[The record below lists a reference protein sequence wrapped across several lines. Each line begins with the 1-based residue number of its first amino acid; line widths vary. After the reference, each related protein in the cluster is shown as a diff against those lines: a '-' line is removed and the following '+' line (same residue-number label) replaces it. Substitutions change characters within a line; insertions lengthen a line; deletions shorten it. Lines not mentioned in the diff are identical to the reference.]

1 MEYPS
6 HWGRSSSDYIH
17 HRKYCAYTLV
27 FRSLSASLDETL
39 LSLSPSQSSQRAENV
54 LIRSLLRRDSSSLLP
69 SAHIIGTSSSFALLG
84 VNNKCKKKLSG
95 SPRSGDPTRLSSNRR
110 DGWKATQRK
119 VKGWVLTQ
127 ICRFPP
133 AIPIFNSSILVHFCV
148 GSRFLVVLVYAS
160 GKQATQSLRR
170 RY

>member
-1 MEYPS
+1 MEYRS

-69 SAHIIGTSSSFALLG
+69 SARITGMSSSFALLA
-84 VNNKCKKKLSG
+84 VNKISAG
-95 SPRSGDPTRLSSNRR
+95 SPQSGDPTRLSSNRR

-127 ICRFPP
+127 ICRLPL
-133 AIPIFNSSILVHFCV
+133 AIPIFNSSNLVHFCL

>member
-1 MEYPS
+1 MEYRS
-6 HWGRSSSDYIH
+6 HCEYSSDYIH
-17 HRKYCAYTLV
+17 RKSCAYTLA
-27 FRSLSASLDETL
+27 FRSLSASLEETL
-39 LSLSPSQSSQRAENV
+39 LFLSPSQSSPRVESA
-54 LIRSLLRRDSSSLLP
+54 LTKSLLKRDSSSLLP
-69 SAHIIGTSSSFALLG
+69 LARITGMSSSFAPLA
-84 VNNKCKKKLSG
+84 VNKISAG

-119 VKGWVLTQ
+119 VKGWALTQ

-133 AIPIFNSSILVHFCV
+133 AIPIFNSSIRVHFCV